1 MIKYYDQSL
10 YPQLRKLI
18 PARAKPDIGLLI
30 EPNIFERPKVV
41 TRKEPVVEN
50 KFYSSSIDV
59 SKEVLVM
66 TASYNQGSS
75 ITNYDSYTV
84 EINVYSCCK
93 TALLLFLQC
102 VLTY

>member
-1 MIKYYDQSL
+1 MRLIKYYDQSL

-41 TRKEPVVEN
+41 TGKKPVVEN

-59 SKEVLVM
+59 TDGIISM
-66 TASYNQGSS
+66 TGSFNQWFFDYRLRCIHSGYKY
-75 ITNYDSYTV
+75 IW
-84 EINVYSCCK
+84 
-93 TALLLFLQC
+93 L
-102 VLTY
+102 